1 MRKGRRQAVY
11 ITLPKAMIDAL
22 DEVAKELN
30 ATRSYVVE
38 ALIEYAFAYVD
49 EIFPY
54 EEEGET
60 EEEPEEE

>member
-1 MRKGRRQAVY
+1 
-11 ITLPKAMIDAL
+11 MIDAL